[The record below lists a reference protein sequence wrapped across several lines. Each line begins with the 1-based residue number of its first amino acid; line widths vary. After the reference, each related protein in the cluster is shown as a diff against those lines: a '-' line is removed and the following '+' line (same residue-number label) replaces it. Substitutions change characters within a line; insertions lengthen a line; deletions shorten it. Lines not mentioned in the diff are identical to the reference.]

1 MATKDDIIHMLK
13 NVKDPELG
21 HNIVDLGLIYD
32 VSVENNNVKVI
43 YTLTSPACPAGAE
56 IEKNMRDQ
64 ISLILNI
71 DEITTELTF
80 TPAWTPEKM
89 SADLRTEFGLLG
101 IF

>member
-1 MATKDDIIHMLK
+1 MITSGDITNAIK

-32 VSVENNNVKVI
+32 ISVENNDIRVI

-64 ISLILNI
+64 IMLVPNVGEVI
-71 DEITTELTF
+71 TELVF

-89 SADLRTEFGLLG
+89 STELQAEFGLLG

>member
-1 MATKDDIIHMLK
+1 MTTRDDVTRALK

-21 HNIVDLGLIYD
+21 HNIVGLGLIYD
-32 VSVENNNVKVI
+32 ISVENNDIKVV

-64 ISLILNI
+64 IALIPNI
-71 DEITTELTF
+71 NKVTTELVF

-89 SADLRTEFGLLG
+89 STELQTEFGLLG
-101 IF
+101 MV

>member
-1 MATKDDIIHMLK
+1 MTTRKDIENALK

-21 HNIVDLGLIYD
+21 YNIVDLGLIYG
-32 VSVENNNVKVI
+32 VSVENNNIKII

-64 ISLILNI
+64 IRLIPNI
-71 DEITTELTF
+71 QKIVIELTF
-80 TPAWTPEKM
+80 APAWTPEKM
-89 SADLRTEFGLLG
+89 STELRTEFGILG

>member
-1 MATKDDIIHMLK
+1 MATKDDIIYMLK

-32 VSVENNNVKVI
+32 ISVENNNVKVI

-64 ISLILNI
+64 IRLIPNI
-71 DEITTELTF
+71 HEITTELVF
-80 TPAWTPEKM
+80 VPAWAPEKM
-89 SADLRTEFGLLG
+89 SAELRTEFGLLG
-101 IF
+101 IM